1 MTNTTAVIGA
11 FALILVTASSCT
23 RSGDVQ
29 DGTGKTLNQR
39 RIYTQIRGLEMQMKQ
54 VVREAKALETRR
66 NAWMETL
73 DKDKV
78 ATEVGDPK
86 KEVDMMLHE
95 VKFIVLKHRE
105 AIRKAR
111 DRLREFRTS
120 DRIRVGP

>member
-1 MTNTTAVIGA
+1 
-11 FALILVTASSCT
+11 
-23 RSGDVQ
+23 
-29 DGTGKTLNQR
+29 
-39 RIYTQIRGLEMQMKQ
+39 MKQ